1 MTEIAFHFNAPDKLA
16 YACRLLRKACASGAR
31 TAVTAD
37 PETLAELDQALWTFS
52 QLDFIPHCSPR
63 ADAAMPA
70 ATPVILADKLA
81 ESPVAGV
88 AVNLGERVPAGF
100 ERFERLI
107 EIVSNDESDRALARQ
122 RWQFYK
128 SHGYPLVRHDL
139 AAPAE
144 GAPA

>member
-16 YACRLLRKACASGAR
+16 YACRLLRKACAAGAR
-31 TAVTAD
+31 TVVTAD

-52 QLDFIPHCSPR
+52 QLDFIPHCS
-63 ADAAMPA
+63 AHAEATMLAAS
-70 ATPVILADKLA
+70 PVVLADKLA
-81 ESPVAGV
+81 EAPVLGV
-88 AVNLGERVPAGF
+88 ALNLGGRVPAGF

-107 EIVSNDESDRALARQ
+107 EVVGTDEADRAQARQ

-144 GAPA
+144 AAP